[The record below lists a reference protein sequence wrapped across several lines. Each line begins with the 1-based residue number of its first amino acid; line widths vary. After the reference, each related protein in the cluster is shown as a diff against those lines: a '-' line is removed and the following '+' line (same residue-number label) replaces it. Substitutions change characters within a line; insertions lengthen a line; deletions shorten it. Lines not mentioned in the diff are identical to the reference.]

1 MVSPSSTKMDAFLR
15 TSSRQALIS
24 TRHLIWRGS
33 QFTWRQ
39 QRLAEEAPL
48 QEEVVAA
55 KTRLWLGIPLTRKPV
70 ARFVPRAL
78 IPTAMEKFLSMEG
91 NAKLPKMEKLWAP
104 FSTTAATMV

>member
-15 TSSRQALIS
+15 TFSLQALIS
-24 TRHLIWRGS
+24 TRHSIWRGS

-39 QRLAEEAPL
+39 LRPAEEAPL
-48 QEEVVAA
+48 QEEVVPMI
-55 KTRLWLGIPLTRKPV
+55 TGLWLGTPLTRKPV

-91 NAKLPKMEKLWAP
+91 SAKLPKMEKLWAP
-104 FSTTAATMV
+104 FLTTDATMV